1 MRTLVPGYPA
11 VMAKLADAST
21 AHEYGDLFGGPARVL
36 AGKAAGLDLFALDA
50 PHLFDRP
57 GNPYLGPDGLDWPD
71 NARRFA
77 ALDAVGADIGL
88 GAIDAFRPQVVHAH
102 DWQAALAPA
111 YLHYAD
117 GPRPGTAI
125 TIHNI
130 AFQGHFPASIFAE
143 LGLPAS
149 ALTIDGVEY
158 FGGVGY
164 LKAGLLLSDRITT
177 VSPTYAREIMTPEFG
192 MALDGLLRTRAAV
205 VQGIVNGIDD
215 TVWNPATDAALA
227 QNYSALRIDMRVRNK
242 TALQTRMGLAPGANR
257 PLFGVVSRLSDQ
269 KGLDLL
275 LQALPGLIAKGG
287 QLALL
292 GSGDPALEAG
302 FAAAAAARPDSVG
315 CVIGYDEKLAHLF
328 QAGADFIVVPS
339 RFEPCGLTQLC
350 ALRYG
355 AVPIVAR
362 VGGLADTVIDA
373 NEAATAA
380 GVATGVQ
387 FFPPS
392 VEALAHALDRALEI
406 GRDPAMIAAPQ
417 AQRHA
422 LGRLLARPGAAIR
435 RALSRS
441 RRGLPNERASGGPRR
456 RRWRR
461 RASRRRSSCPTPKAR
476 RCASTTAIARSF
488 ARRWPATRTASCAA
502 LAPGFGAGAR
512 YGFRVDGPFDP
523 ARGARFDASKLLAD
537 PYAWRFDRPFRL
549 HPSMFEFGDDSGPF
563 APKAIAGAP
572 PAGEPGFKRV
582 AADALVIYELNL
594 RGFSRLN
601 PAIPEAARGTFA
613 GLAHP
618 ASIAH
623 LAALGVTAVEIM
635 PADAFV
641 DERHLPPLGLS
652 NAWGYNSVV
661 FGSPDPR
668 LAPGGWAEVRAATD
682 ALHAAGMEAI
692 LDVVFNHDGESDQ
705 FGPTLSFRGLD
716 NAALFRLDPRDP
728 ARLRQRHR
736 HRQLPGARPPA
747 GHRHGDRRAEALDDP
762 RRLRRLP
769 LRSRDHARPP
779 RRRLRP
785 EGAVLPGARRRSGP
799 GQGAPDRRAVG
810 RRPGRLPAR
819 PVRPR
824 RSPNGTTASAT
835 PRAASGAATP
845 ELRGEIA
852 TRIAGS
858 RDVFDHAAAPSKGVN
873 FVVAHDGFTLARPR
887 LLRAQAQR
895 GQRRAQSRR
904 DGQQSQLEPRRR
916 GADRR
921 SGDFSRACARR
932 AQSPDPAPRLARDAD
947 ALHGHGARLQPGR
960 QQQRLRPGQ
969 RDERDRLARRRRFAD
984 RLHRPAHQGA
994 AQQSRAVARR
1004 LPDRRAVRRERPRPM
1019 SNGATPTGR

>member
-1 MRTLVPGYPA
+1 MPA
-11 VMAKLADAST
+11 
-21 AHEYGDLFGGPARVL
+21 G
-36 AGKAAGLDLFALDA
+36 
-50 PHLFDRP
+50 
-57 GNPYLGPDGLDWPD
+57 
-71 NARRFA
+71 
-77 ALDAVGADIGL
+77 
-88 GAIDAFRPQVVHAH
+88 
-102 DWQAALAPA
+102 
-111 YLHYAD
+111 
-117 GPRPGTAI
+117 
-125 TIHNI
+125 
-130 AFQGHFPASIFAE
+130 
-143 LGLPAS
+143 

-242 TALQTRMGLAPGANR
+242 TALQTRMGLAPGVNR

-275 LQALPGLIAKGG
+275 LEALPGLIAKGG

-292 GSGDPALEAG
+292 GSGDRALEAG
-302 FAAAAAARPDSVG
+302 FTAAAAARPDSVG
-315 CVIGYDEKLAHLF
+315 CVIGYDEKLAHLI

-387 FFPPS
+387 FYPPS
-392 VEALAHALDRALEI
+392 VEALTYALDRALEI
-406 GRDPAMIAAPQ
+406 GRDPAMSRAPQ

-422 LGRLLARPGAAIR
+422 LGRLLARSGAAVR

-441 RRGLPNERASGGPRR
+441 RQARRMSELPAGLGVVVSASGLEAALVLPNAESASLCLYDGDREVFRAPM
-456 RRWRR
+456 
-461 RASRRRSSCPTPKAR
+461 AR
-476 RCASTTAIARSF
+476 DADGVLRG
-488 ARRWPATRTASCAA
+488 

-512 YGFRVDGPFDP
+512 YGFRVEGPYDP

-549 HPSMFEFGDDSGPF
+549 HPSMFAFGDDSGPF
-563 APKAIAGAP
+563 TPKAIAGAP
-572 PAGEPGFKRV
+572 PAGEPGLKRI
-582 AADALVIYELNL
+582 APEALVIYELNL

-601 PAIPEAARGTFA
+601 PAIPEAPRGTFA

-641 DERHLPPLGLS
+641 DERHLPPLGLVERLGLQRRRVRRARS
-652 NAWGYNSVV
+652 ASCARRLG
-661 FGSPDPR
+661 GGARGDRRAARGGHGGDPR
-668 LAPGGWAEVRAATD
+668 RRLQPQRRERPVRADAVVPRPRQRGLVPPRSARSG
-682 ALHAAGMEAI
+682 ALH
-692 LDVVFNHDGESDQ
+692 
-705 FGPTLSFRGLD
+705 
-716 NAALFRLDPRDP
+716 
-728 ARLRQRHR
+728 QRCR
-736 HRQLPGARPPA
+736 HRQLPRARPPA
-747 GHRHGDRRAEALDDP
+747 GHRHGDRRAQALDGP
-762 RRLRRLP
+762 RRLRRLS
-769 LRSRDHARPP
+769 LRSRDDARPP
-779 RRRLRP
+779 RGRLRP
-785 EGAVLPGARRRSGP
+785 EGAVLRGARRRSGP
-799 GQGAPDRRAVG
+799 RQGAPHRRAVG

-824 RSPNGTTASAT
+824 VRRMERPLSRRRAPLLARRRRAARRDRDPDRGLARRVRST
-835 PRAASGAATP
+835 PRRRP
-845 ELRGEIA
+845 
-852 TRIAGS
+852 
-858 RDVFDHAAAPSKGVN
+858 KGVN
-873 FVVAHDGFTLARPR
+873 FVVAHDGFTLRDLVSYEHKHNEAN
-887 LLRAQAQR
+887 
-895 GQRRAQSRR
+895 GENNR
-904 DGQQSQLEPRRR
+904 DGTDNNLSWNHGVEGPSDDPAISS
-916 GADRR
+916 GA
-921 SGDFSRACARR
+921 FARR
-932 AQSPDPAPRLARDAD
+932 AQSADAAARLARDAD
-947 ALHGHGARLQPGR
+947 ARHGHRSSASAR
-960 QQQRLRPGQ
+960 
-969 RDERDRLARRRRFAD
+969 
-984 RLHRPAHQGA
+984 A
-994 AQQSRAVARR
+994 ATTTPTPRTT
-1004 LPDRRAVRRERPRPM
+1004 RRAR
-1019 SNGATPTGR
+1019 STGAPPTLR